1 MPVLKQQRQQSI
13 SEKIAK
19 LARVFS
25 DENRVG
31 IILLLSENDK
41 GMTTMDLSTQ
51 LGVLQPRVSSHLAL
65 LLEQKIVSVKESGRQ
80 RIYTLNQE
88 ASPII
93 KELLSL
99 FSLEEKNKNVKTPP
113 LPSAQA
119 IIQVRKNSELRQHRT
134 CYDHLAGV
142 AGVELLGTMLSLG
155 WLSEERKSRGKKSSQ
170 NKKIYYKLTPLGR
183 KSFEERGVDLV
194 RALDSKRTLAYGCLD
209 WTERKPHLGG
219 SLGSAVLDSLLSSRI
234 FERKKGTRALVASRP
249 ISRWL

>member
-1 MPVLKQQRQQSI
+1 MPELKKQQQSI

-31 IILLLSENDK
+31 IILLLSENHK

-80 RIYTLNQE
+80 RIYTLNRE
-88 ASPII
+88 TSPII

-99 FSLEEKNKNVKTPP
+99 FSLEENNKNVKTPT
-113 LPSAQA
+113 PSAQA

-142 AGVELLGTMLSLG
+142 AGVELLETMLSLG
-155 WLSEERKSRGKKSSQ
+155 WLSEERKSRVKKSSQ

-194 RALDSKRTLAYGCLD
+194 RAFDSKRTLAYGCLD
-209 WTERKPHLGG
+209 WTETKPHLGG